1 MSEVQAT
8 PASQAPT
15 PIGRFLLFLETIK
28 FEHSIFALPF
38 AIAAAF
44 MVYAGWP
51 EWGAF
56 GWIVLAMVSMRTFGM
71 AANRLID
78 AEIDARNPR
87 TASRPTATG
96 IVSKTQLAGYLLLS
110 GAIFVAATSQ
120 LDSRAWPLAP
130 IPLAVMIAYPYMK
143 RFTWLAHFGMGS
155 VYLIVPPA
163 VAIAM
168 TGSLPA
174 WSIILGFAGMLWVA
188 GFDVLYATADREVDS
203 EQGLHS
209 IPQKFGIAA
218 AINTTRVLH
227 FSAAVLLFVAGVVS
241 GVGAIYYAG
250 AAVAALLLAYENS
263 LVSPGDLSKLN
274 MAFFTMNGVIAVVF
288 GVFAATDAVVF
299 G

>member
-1 MSEVQAT
+1 MSNAHIESAAR
-8 PASQAPT
+8 PSPLR
-15 PIGRFLLFLETIK
+15 RFLLFLETIK
-28 FEHSIFALPF
+28 FEHSVFALPF
-38 AIAAAF
+38 AVAAAF
-44 MVYAGWP
+44 MVAGGWP

-56 GWIVLAMVSMRTFGM
+56 GWVILAMVSMRTFGM

-87 TASRPTATG
+87 TAGRPTATG
-96 IVSKTQLAGYLLLS
+96 VVSRLQLVAYMLVS
-110 GAIFVAATSQ
+110 GAIFVGATSQ
-120 LDSRAWPLAP
+120 LDSAAWPLAP
-130 IPLAVMIAYPYMK
+130 IPLAVMIVYPYMK

-168 TGSLPA
+168 TGTLPA

-188 GFDVLYATADREVDS
+188 GFDVLYATADREVDIQ
-203 EQGLHS
+203 QGLHS
-209 IPQKFGIAA
+209 IPQRFGVAA

-227 FSAAVLLFVAGVVS
+227 FGAATLLFVS
-241 GVGAIYYAG
+241 GAVLGAGAIYYAG
-250 AAVAALLLAYENS
+250 AVVATLLLAYENS
-263 LVSPGDLSKLN
+263 LVSPKDLSRLN

-288 GVFAATDAVVF
+288 GVFVATDQVVF